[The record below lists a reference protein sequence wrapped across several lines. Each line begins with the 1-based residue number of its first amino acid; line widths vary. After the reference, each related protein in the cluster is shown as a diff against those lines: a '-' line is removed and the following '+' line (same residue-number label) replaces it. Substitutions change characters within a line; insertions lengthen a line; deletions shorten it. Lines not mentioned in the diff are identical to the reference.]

1 MVEMVLP
8 FSREN
13 NADTHEGTASRCELY
28 EMLPEEMRAVCDE
41 HVYLLEYLHMVPI
54 SQVGV
59 PRYYSELSRK
69 MDDIKEPN
77 LIYPIGDGIFVHIL
91 VDFQESRNHYI
102 LVEPTLTQDLDGL
115 AKVIEE
121 RCIEFGDRLPEFDV
135 DGDQQSQLL
144 GYVDE
149 MTAVSGTAQTDAP
162 RRRIP
167 FVGKAGTRFNPVG
180 LTERELEGIRY
191 LFVRDKIGLG
201 PLQPLLLDSYIEDIG
216 CSGLGQLFIEHRI
229 FKGLKSTITFTTLD
243 ELDSFVLR
251 LAEQIKKPVTYR
263 TPIADATLPGGS
275 RINIVYGRDVSKR
288 GSNFSIRKF
297 SEVPASIFDL
307 VTFGTVDYTM
317 LAYFSLVVGNGMN
330 VFIAGESASGKTT
343 MLNALTT
350 FFDATAKV
358 VSIEDTPELQVPQDN
373 WIREVVQSDGAQGT
387 GAQVTT
393 FDLLK
398 AALRQRPNQILVGEI
413 RGAEG
418 AVAFQAMQTGH
429 SVMAT
434 FHASSVEKLIQRL
447 TAAPI
452 LVPRAYIDNLN
463 LAVIMSSVKLPNGK
477 IGRRVISIDE
487 IIGYDSPSESFDIVK
502 TFRWD
507 SETDKIEFTGRMTSF
522 LLEHKIATRIGIP
535 SNKRSKIYGEVDRR
549 ANIFSKLHQER
560 KVTDFY
566 EVLDVLARAQ
576 REGLL

>member
-28 EMLPEEMRAVCDE
+28 EMLPEDMRAVCDE
-41 HVYLLEYLHMVPI
+41 HVHMLEYLHMVPI

-59 PRYYSELSRK
+59 PRYYTELSPK
-69 MDDIKEPN
+69 MDDLKEPN
-77 LIYPIGDGIFVHIL
+77 LIYPIGEGIFVHIL
-91 VDFQESRNHYI
+91 VDFKESRNHYI
-102 LVEPTLTQDLDGL
+102 LIEPTLTQDLDKL
-115 AKVIEE
+115 AEAIEE
-121 RCIEFGDRLPEFDV
+121 KCIDFADRLPAFDV
-135 DGDQQSQLL
+135 DGDQQSQLV

-149 MTAVSGTAQTDAP
+149 MTTVGGAVQPEAP

-167 FVGKAGTRFNPVG
+167 FLRKGGTEFSRVG
-180 LTERELEGIRY
+180 LSERELEGIKY

-201 PLQPLLLDSYIEDIG
+201 PLQPLLLDHYIEDIS
-216 CSGLGQLFIEHRI
+216 CSGLGQLFIEHKI
-229 FKGLKSTITFTTLD
+229 FKGLKSTITFKTLD

-263 TPIADATLPGGS
+263 TPIADATLPGGA

-297 SEVPASIFDL
+297 GEVPASIFDL
-307 VTFGTVDYTM
+307 VAFGTVDYVM
-317 LAYFSLVVGNGMN
+317 LAYFSLIVGNGMN
-330 VFIAGESASGKTT
+330 VFVAGESASGKTT

-350 FFDATAKV
+350 FFGPTSKV
-358 VSIEDTPELQVPQDN
+358 ITIEDTPELQVPHDN

-398 AALRQRPNQILVGEI
+398 AALRQRPDQILIGEI

-429 SVMAT
+429 MVMAT
-434 FHASSVEKLIQRL
+434 FHAATVEKLIQRL

-452 LVPRAYIDNLN
+452 LVPRTYIDNLN
-463 LAVIMSSVKLPNGK
+463 LAVMMSAVKLPNGK

-507 SETDKIEFTGRMTSF
+507 SETDKIDFTGRMTSY

-535 SNKRSKIYGEVDRR
+535 SSKRSKIYGEIDRR
-549 ANIFSKLHQER
+549 ANIFEKLHKEK

-566 EVLDVLARAQ
+566 EVLDILAKAQ

>member
-1 MVEMVLP
+1 MVELVLP

-13 NADTHEGTASRCELY
+13 NADTHESGSSHCELY
-28 EMLPEEMRAVCDE
+28 EMLPENMRAICDK
-41 HVYLLEYLHMVPI
+41 HVYMLEYLHMVPI

-59 PRYYSELSRK
+59 PRYYTKLSRK
-69 MDDIKEPN
+69 MDDLKEPN
-77 LIYPIGDGIFVHIL
+77 LIYPIGQGIFVHIL

-102 LVEPTLTQDLDGL
+102 LIEPTLTQDLDKL
-115 AKVIEE
+115 AESIEE
-121 RCIEFGDRLPEFDV
+121 RCIDFGDRLPAFDV
-135 DGDQQSQLL
+135 DGDQQSQLM

-149 MTAVSGTAQTDAP
+149 MTTIGASAEPDAP

-167 FVGKAGTRFNPVG
+167 FIGKAKAAFSRVG
-180 LTERELEGIRY
+180 LSERELAGVKY
-191 LFVRDKIGLG
+191 LFIRDKIGLG
-201 PLQPLLLDSYIEDIG
+201 PLQPLMLDSYIEDIG
-216 CSGLGQLFIEHRI
+216 CSGLGQLFIEHKI
-229 FKGLKSTITFTTLD
+229 FKGLKSTITFNTLD

-263 TPIADATLPGGS
+263 APIADATLPGGA

-307 VTFGTVDYTM
+307 VAFGTVDYTM

-330 VFIAGESASGKTT
+330 VFVAGESASGKTT

-350 FFDATAKV
+350 FFGPTSKV
-358 VSIEDTPELQVPQDN
+358 ITIEDTPELQVPHDN
-373 WIREVVQSDGAQGT
+373 WIREVTQSDSGQGT
-387 GAQVTT
+387 GAQVST

-398 AALRQRPNQILVGEI
+398 AALRQRPDQILVGEI

-429 SVMAT
+429 TVMAT
-434 FHASSVEKLIQRL
+434 FHAASVEKLIQRL

-452 LVPRAYIDNLN
+452 LVPRTYIDNLN
-463 LAVIMSSVKLPNGK
+463 LAVMMSSVKLPNGK
-477 IGRRVISIDE
+477 IGRRVTSVDE
-487 IIGYDSPSESFDIVK
+487 IIGYDSPTESFDIVK
-502 TFRWD
+502 SFRWD
-507 SETDKIEFTGRMTSF
+507 SETDKIDFTGRMTSF

-535 SNKRSKIYGEVDRR
+535 SSKKSRIYGEVDRR
-549 ANIFSKLHQER
+549 ANIFAKLHQEK
-560 KVTDFY
+560 KVTNFY
-566 EVLDVLARAQ
+566 EVLDILAKAQ